1 MKQMITARRIS
12 HIRIVVWIVEILDV
26 AFGQLIT
33 GLVFCHVYLVS
44 RACARFLIPR
54 YVVCTGCDAQSSLG
68 VMYEIVLN
76 EEHAG
81 IGDGIGI
88 CAYAVRSCSMLCI

>member
-1 MKQMITARRIS
+1 MFRCIRIS

-54 YVVCTGCDAQSSLG
+54 YVVCTDAMRSL
-68 VMYEIVLN
+68 LS
-76 EEHAG
+76 AL
-81 IGDGIGI
+81 
-88 CAYAVRSCSMLCI
+88 CTKSC